1 MIGIG
6 IGDRNRGLEQ
16 GIGTGD
22 RERNRLPVCLE
33 IEFCLVVAL
42 CLWIMLCL
50 VIGLR
55 LGTWI
60 CYNLNC
66 SLLKHIVS
74 LTIISGSPF
83 KHGKHRVS

>member
-1 MIGIG
+1 M
-6 IGDRNRGLEQ
+6 DRDRLCL
-16 GIGTGD
+16 GTG
-22 RERNRLPVCLE
+22 
-33 IEFCLVVAL
+33 F
-42 CLWIMLCL
+42 CL

-55 LGTWI
+55 LGMWI

-83 KHGKHRVS
+83 KHGKHQGS

>member
-1 MIGIG
+1 MFR
-6 IGDRNRGLEQ
+6 DRAMFIDKVMFSDKVLFS
-16 GIGTGD
+16 D
-22 RERNRLPVCLE
+22 R
-33 IEFCLVVAL
+33 AMS
-42 CLWIMLCL
+42 WIRLCL

-55 LGTWI
+55 LGMWI
-60 CYNLNC
+60 CYNFIC